1 MTAEQVREHLRK
13 QPRWSVTD
21 DGKSITRTYSY
32 SSFRA
37 GLAFVAFVGELAED
51 ADHHPD
57 IDIRFSKVTLTLSTH
72 SAGELTDRDF
82 ALAALIDGLG

>member
-1 MTAEQVREHLRK
+1 MYAVWVQERLRK
-13 QPRWSVTD
+13 LRRWSVSGD
-21 DGKSITRTYSY
+21 EKSITRTYSY

-37 GLAFVAFVGELAED
+37 ALAFVAFVGELAED

-57 IDIRFSKVTLTLSTH
+57 IDIRFSKVILTLSTH